1 VTSRLRVAALI
12 LGAVAILFVVSGSG
26 GYSTAAVDRAVAVDV
41 VSDEDAFLGIERDV
55 VAVDNGTV
63 EVLTLTNQFPVE
75 MTVTTEP
82 VRTESE
88 SPAVAIEG
96 DEFTLEPGETRE
108 IQPAVDCNDIT
119 AGSNEIVIGISGTGS
134 GSTIEL
140 SRSVEVSCTEQS

>member
-1 VTSRLRVAALI
+1 MTSRLRVAALI

-26 GYSTAAVDRAVAVDV
+26 GYSTATTDRAVAVDV

-82 VRTESE
+82 VRTENE
-88 SPAVAIEG
+88 SPAVAIKE
-96 DEFTLEPGETRE
+96 DELILTPGETRE
-108 IQPAVDCNDIT
+108 IQPAVDCNNTT
-119 AGSNEIVIGISGTGS
+119 AGSNEIVIGISGTGP

-140 SRSVEVSCTEQS
+140 SRSVEISCT